1 MNWLLKTEPGTYN
14 LDDLKRDKKTIWN
27 GITSNAALKN
37 LRSMK
42 KGELAFIYHTGDEK
56 QIVGIAE
63 ITKESYSDPEEDDQK
78 LVAVD
83 IKFKSKLDQP
93 VTLPEI
99 KSNKAFESWDLLRIG
114 RLSVVPTPDNFWNRV
129 IELSRKA
136 RAE

>member
-42 KGELAFIYHTGDEK
+42 RGELAFVYHTGDEK

-63 ITKESYSDPEEDDQK
+63 ITKESYPDPEADDEK

-83 IKFKSKLDQP
+83 LKFRSKLDRP
-93 VTLPEI
+93 ISLGEI
-99 KSNKAFESWDLLRIG
+99 KADKVFKDWDLLRIG